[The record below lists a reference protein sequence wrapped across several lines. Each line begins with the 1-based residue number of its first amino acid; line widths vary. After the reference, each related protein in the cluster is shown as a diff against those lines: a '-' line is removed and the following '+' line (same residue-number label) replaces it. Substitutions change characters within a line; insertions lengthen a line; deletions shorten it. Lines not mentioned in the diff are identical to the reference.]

1 MTDLQTAS
9 YLLINGFHWY
19 LYRRLLTLFLG
30 QRRVGCPAEAAGYL
44 CAYVLNSLCFLL
56 VGVPLLNL
64 ASSLLPLLLLSLLYR
79 APHWQRL
86 WSALVIYAASFLLDT
101 LVFLLM
107 PAHTSQ
113 LGNLVSALLLFFMAL
128 VLEKRCP
135 SSEKELQPDGP
146 FYWFAVLL
154 IPSTS
159 IAMVILLFYFAH
171 CPAWLSLLV
180 DGMLILLNLLVFHL
194 YRQVGRSYYA
204 QYRARILEQQN
215 QAYAN
220 EVALYQCGERELRTL
235 RHDMRNHLA
244 ALHLLA
250 GQQDTGAL
258 QGYLEQFSKCLEPSA
273 LWASSGNPE
282 LDSLI
287 NFKLA
292 EARRAGA
299 QVRAEFRLPA
309 GLSLPLFTVN
319 TILGNLLDNA
329 VEGLARCPQRSC
341 PSPCGRT
348 GACAASV
355 WRTPLTARFCRI
367 TRATL
372 KRERQKPPCMVWG
385 WTVYAGPC
393 PLWTAFYRYG
403 LRAAASLPRPS
414 GICPST
420 PKRRILPLKRRN
432 RQTG

>member
-1 MTDLQTAS
+1 MPICC
-9 YLLINGFHWY
+9 LLY
-19 LYRRLLTLFLG
+19 TS
-30 QRRVGCPAEAAGYL
+30 YL

-204 QYRARILEQQN
+204 QYRL
-215 QAYAN
+215 
-220 EVALYQCGERELRTL
+220 
-235 RHDMRNHLA
+235 
-244 ALHLLA
+244 
-250 GQQDTGAL
+250 
-258 QGYLEQFSKCLEPSA
+258 
-273 LWASSGNPE
+273 
-282 LDSLI
+282 SLI
-287 NFKLA
+287 HILYKSCVT
-292 EARRAGA
+292 ESRSSSRSRRPMA
-299 QVRAEFRLPA
+299 
-309 GLSLPLFTVN
+309 T
-319 TILGNLLDNA
+319 T
-329 VEGLARCPQRSC
+329 
-341 PSPCGRT
+341 
-348 GACAASV
+348 
-355 WRTPLTARFCRI
+355 
-367 TRATL
+367 TR
-372 KRERQKPPCMVWG
+372 K
-385 WTVYAGPC
+385 
-393 PLWTAFYRYG
+393 F
-403 LRAAASLPRPS
+403 LPRSVP
-414 GICPST
+414 
-420 PKRRILPLKRRN
+420 R
-432 RQTG
+432 

>member
-30 QRRVGCPAEAAGYL
+30 QRRVGCPAEAEGYL

-220 EVALYQCGERELRTL
+220 EVALYHGTLCLRYNSTTVC
-235 RHDMRNHLA
+235 RKV
-244 ALHLLA
+244 LL
-250 GQQDTGAL
+250 
-258 QGYLEQFSKCLEPSA
+258 P
-273 LWASSGNPE
+273 
-282 LDSLI
+282 
-287 NFKLA
+287 
-292 EARRAGA
+292 
-299 QVRAEFRLPA
+299 
-309 GLSLPLFTVN
+309 
-319 TILGNLLDNA
+319 
-329 VEGLARCPQRSC
+329 
-341 PSPCGRT
+341 
-348 GACAASV
+348 
-355 WRTPLTARFCRI
+355 
-367 TRATL
+367 
-372 KRERQKPPCMVWG
+372 
-385 WTVYAGPC
+385 
-393 PLWTAFYRYG
+393 
-403 LRAAASLPRPS
+403 
-414 GICPST
+414 
-420 PKRRILPLKRRN
+420 
-432 RQTG
+432 

>member
-329 VEGLARCPQRSC
+329 VEGLARCPKRSC

>member
-19 LYRRLLTLFLG
+19 LYGRLLTLFLG

-250 GQQDTGAL
+250 GPAGHRSTAGLPGTVFEMFRALGPLGQQRQSRTGQPDQL
-258 QGYLEQFSKCLEPSA
+258 QVSRGPA
-273 LWASSGNPE
+273 GRGAGAGRAPPP
-282 LDSLI
+282 
-287 NFKLA
+287 
-292 EARRAGA
+292 RRA
-299 QVRAEFRLPA
+299 F
-309 GLSLPLFTVN
+309 
-319 TILGNLLDNA
+319 
-329 VEGLARCPQRSC
+329 
-341 PSPCGRT
+341 PSP
-348 GACAASV
+348 
-355 WRTPLTARFCRI
+355 LY
-367 TRATL
+367 
-372 KRERQKPPCMVWG
+372 RQHYLG
-385 WTVYAGPC
+385 
-393 PLWTAFYRYG
+393 
-403 LRAAASLPRPS
+403 
-414 GICPST
+414 
-420 PKRRILPLKRRN
+420 
-432 RQTG
+432 

>member
-299 QVRAEFRLPA
+299 
-309 GLSLPLFTVN
+309 
-319 TILGNLLDNA
+319 
-329 VEGLARCPQRSC
+329 
-341 PSPCGRT
+341 
-348 GACAASV
+348 CAASV

>member
-19 LYRRLLTLFLG
+19 LYGRLLTLFLG

-204 QYRARILEQQN
+204 QYRARILE
-215 QAYAN
+215 
-220 EVALYQCGERELRTL
+220 
-235 RHDMRNHLA
+235 
-244 ALHLLA
+244 
-250 GQQDTGAL
+250 
-258 QGYLEQFSKCLEPSA
+258 
-273 LWASSGNPE
+273 
-282 LDSLI
+282 
-287 NFKLA
+287 
-292 EARRAGA
+292 
-299 QVRAEFRLPA
+299 
-309 GLSLPLFTVN
+309 
-319 TILGNLLDNA
+319 
-329 VEGLARCPQRSC
+329 
-341 PSPCGRT
+341 
-348 GACAASV
+348 
-355 WRTPLTARFCRI
+355 
-367 TRATL
+367 
-372 KRERQKPPCMVWG
+372 
-385 WTVYAGPC
+385 
-393 PLWTAFYRYG
+393 
-403 LRAAASLPRPS
+403 
-414 GICPST
+414 
-420 PKRRILPLKRRN
+420 
-432 RQTG
+432 

>member
-30 QRRVGCPAEAAGYL
+30 QRRVGCAAEAAGYL

-135 SSEKELQPDGP
+135 SSEKELQPNGP

-235 RHDMRNHLA
+235 RHDMRNHLT
-244 ALHLLA
+244 ALSGL
-250 GQQDTGAL
+250 
-258 QGYLEQFSKCLEPSA
+258 LEQGEAGRAAEYVRSLQAASGPSGA
-273 LWASSGNPE
+273 GRFTENDTVNIVLSA
-282 LDSLI
+282 
-287 NFKLA
+287 K
-292 EARRAGA
+292 AREIG
-299 QVRAEFRLPA
+299 EA
-309 GLSLPLFTVN
+309 GLEADIRVFLPEKLPVADPDLCALF
-319 TILGNLLDNA
+319 GNALDNA
-329 VEGLARCPQRSC
+329 VEAAKDAADRHITVRARAEKGLLMLRVVNAYA
-341 PSPCGRT
+341 G
-348 GACAASV
+348 
-355 WRTPLTARFCRI
+355 
-367 TRATL
+367 
-372 KRERQKPPCMVWG
+372 KREEKPDGLFGTTKADQRAHGFGLRGMREI
-385 WTVYAGPC
+385 A
-393 PLWTAFYRYG
+393 ARYG
-403 LRAAASLPRPS
+403 GTLEAAARDGKFELVA
-414 GICPST
+414 C
-420 PKRRILPLKRRN
+420 LPLAESR
-432 RQTG
+432 TE

>member
-146 FYWFAVLL
+146 FSWFADRL

-159 IAMVILLFYFAH
+159 IG
-171 CPAWLSLLV
+171 CPCLWMGCSFFPTSWYS
-180 DGMLILLNLLVFHL
+180 IST
-194 YRQVGRSYYA
+194 GRW
-204 QYRARILEQQN
+204 
-215 QAYAN
+215 
-220 EVALYQCGERELRTL
+220 
-235 RHDMRNHLA
+235 DA
-244 ALHLLA
+244 A
-250 GQQDTGAL
+250 
-258 QGYLEQFSKCLEPSA
+258 
-273 LWASSGNPE
+273 
-282 LDSLI
+282 
-287 NFKLA
+287 
-292 EARRAGA
+292 
-299 QVRAEFRLPA
+299 
-309 GLSLPLFTVN
+309 
-319 TILGNLLDNA
+319 
-329 VEGLARCPQRSC
+329 
-341 PSPCGRT
+341 
-348 GACAASV
+348 
-355 WRTPLTARFCRI
+355 I
-367 TRATL
+367 TRSTA
-372 KRERQKPPCMVWG
+372 P
-385 WTVYAGPC
+385 VY
-393 PLWTAFYRYG
+393 WSSRI
-403 LRAAASLPRPS
+403 RPM
-414 GICPST
+414 PT
-420 PKRRILPLKRRN
+420 K
-432 RQTG
+432 

>member
-56 VGVPLLNL
+56 FGVPLLNL

-107 PAHTSQ
+107 PVHTSP
-113 LGNLVSALLLFFMAL
+113 LGNLVSALLLFIMAL

-159 IAMVILLFYFAH
+159 IAIVILLFYFAH

-194 YRQVGRSYYA
+194 YRQVARSYYA

-244 ALHLLA
+244 ALQLLA

-299 QVRAEFRLPA
+299 QVRAELRLPA
-309 GLSLPLFTVN
+309 GLSLPLLPSTLSWVISWI
-319 TILGNLLDNA
+319 TRWRDWPVA
-329 VEGLARCPQRSC
+329 PKRSC

-355 WRTPLTARFCRI
+355 
-367 TRATL
+367 
-372 KRERQKPPCMVWG
+372 
-385 WTVYAGPC
+385 
-393 PLWTAFYRYG
+393 
-403 LRAAASLPRPS
+403 
-414 GICPST
+414 
-420 PKRRILPLKRRN
+420 
-432 RQTG
+432 